1 MKLAMK
7 KINFKKLAIS
17 LCLSIASTAT
27 FAEPT
32 AISNVR
38 GYTFGNAGEFIQF
51 STLVF
56 EEGKVLSIGDNLLIE
71 QYPNATVIDGGQK
84 TLLPGLIDSH
94 GHVLRLGENLLQVDV
109 RSLGSA
115 KDAAKQVKQYADA
128 NPDLAII
135 MGRGWNQVLW
145 PGKEF
150 PTAKDLDE
158 YVSNKPVMLARVDSH
173 ATWVNTKA
181 LELAGITKDTL
192 DPPGG
197 LIIRDANGEPT
208 GVLVDNA
215 TSLVDKLIPE
225 TSESTLA
232 LSLNTAGKHLLSL
245 GVTSTHDA
253 GISKQVYDFYR
264 AKTEQ
269 NKLPIRIYAMLAAT
283 DPELRNMLKEGHI
296 KDKGD
301 FLSIRSVKAY
311 GDGAL
316 GSRGAALLAPYHDDP
331 HNVGLLV
338 TKQQDLKSLFDTVIG
353 SNFQLNF
360 HAIGDRAN
368 RLALDQFEDTINR
381 LGGKNLRNR
390 VEHAQIINPSD
401 IPRFKQ
407 IGIVPAMQPTHATS
421 DKNMAGDR
429 LGEERLRGA
438 YAWQTFLNQGSRVA
452 SGSDF
457 PVELAN
463 PFFGLHAAVT
473 RQDRENQPKQGWLPE
488 EKMTVYQ
495 AFKSFTLDAAYAG
508 HQDKVLGGL
517 TKGKWADFILIDK
530 DIFTIPNEQLWQ
542 PEVLQTWIAGKKVF
556 TK

>member
-1 MKLAMK
+1 MTFAMK
-7 KINFKKLAIS
+7 KTNFKTLALS
-17 LCLSIASTAT
+17 LCLSLVSAASFSA
-27 FAEPT
+27 PT
-32 AISNVR
+32 ALSNVR

-56 EEGKVLSIGDNLLIE
+56 EDGKVLSIGDSLLLD
-71 QYPNATVIDGGQK
+71 QYPNATLIDGGQK
-84 TLLPGLIDSH
+84 TLLPGLIDAH

-109 RSLGSA
+109 RGLGSA
-115 KDAAKQVKQYADA
+115 KDAAAQVKQYADA
-128 NPDLAII
+128 NPELNII

-145 PGKEF
+145 PGKSF

-158 YVSNKPVMLARVDSH
+158 YVNNKPVMLARVDSH

-181 LELAGITKDTL
+181 LELAGITRDTL

-197 LIIRDANGEPT
+197 LIVRDNDGEPT

-215 TSLVDKLIPE
+215 TSLVETLLPE
-225 TSESTLA
+225 TSDATLD
-232 LSLNTAGKHLLSL
+232 LSLNTAGRHLISL

-253 GISKQVYDFYR
+253 GINKQVYDFYR
-264 AKTEQ
+264 ARAEQ
-269 NKLPIRIYAMLAAT
+269 NKLPMRIYAMLAAT
-283 DPELRNMLKEGHI
+283 DPELRQILKQGHI
-296 KDKGD
+296 KDEKD

-316 GSRGAALLAPYHDDP
+316 GSRGAALLAPYSDDP

-368 RLALDQFEDTINR
+368 RLALDQFEDTIDR
-381 LGGKNLRNR
+381 LGGKQLRNR
-390 VEHAQIINPSD
+390 VEHAQIISPDD
-401 IPRFKQ
+401 IPRFKE

-429 LGEERLRGA
+429 LGDKRLGGA
-438 YAWQTFLNQGSRVA
+438 YAWQTFLKQGSRIA

-488 EKMTVYQ
+488 EKMTIYQ
-495 AFKSFTLDAAYAG
+495 AFKSFTLDAAYAA

-530 DIFTIPNEQLWQ
+530 DIFAIPSEQLWQ
-542 PEVLQTWIAGKKVF
+542 PQVLQTWIAGKKVF
-556 TK
+556 SR

>member
-1 MKLAMK
+1 MNKNS
-7 KINFKKLAIS
+7 IKKLVITLCLTTMSAIS
-17 LCLSIASTAT
+17 AAT
-27 FAEPT
+27 PT
-32 AISNVR
+32 ALSNVR
-38 GYTFGNAGEFIQF
+38 GYTFGNSGEFIQF

-56 EEGKVLSIGDNLLIE
+56 ENGKVLSIGDNLLLE
-71 QYPNATVIDGGQK
+71 NYPNVNVIDGQQK
-84 TLLPGLIDSH
+84 TLLPGLVDAH
-94 GHVLRLGENLLQVDV
+94 GHVLGLGDNLLQVDIRG
-109 RSLGSA
+109 RSSA
-115 KDAAKQVKQYADA
+115 KETAEQVKKYADI
-128 NPDLAII
+128 NPELEVI

-145 PGKEF
+145 PGKAF
-150 PTAKDLDE
+150 PTARDLDE
-158 YVSNKPVMLARVDSH
+158 YVSNKPVMLERVDGH

-197 LIIRDANGEPT
+197 LIMRDDSGEPT

-215 TSLVDKLIPE
+215 AYLVGKLVPE
-225 TSESTLA
+225 TSDSTFD
-232 LSLNTAGKHLLSL
+232 LSLNAAGKHLLAL
-245 GVTSTHDA
+245 GITSTHDA
-253 GISKQVYDFYR
+253 GISKQVYDFYQAR
-264 AKTEQ
+264 AAQ
-269 NKLPIRIYAMLAAT
+269 QKLPIRIYAMLAAT
-283 DPELRNMLKEGHI
+283 DPQLKEMLEEGHVQ
-296 KDKGD
+296 DKRD

-316 GSRGAALLAPYHDDP
+316 GSRGAALLAPYSDDP

-353 SNFQLNF
+353 SQFQLNF

-381 LGGKNLRNR
+381 LGGKGLRNR
-390 VEHAQIINPSD
+390 VEHAQIINPND

-429 LGEERLRGA
+429 LGEARLRGA
-438 YAWQTFLNQGSRVA
+438 YAWQTFLKQGSRVA

-473 RQDRENQPKQGWLPE
+473 RQDRENQPRQGWLPE

-495 AFKSFTLDAAYAG
+495 AFKSFTLDAAYAA
-508 HQDKVLGGL
+508 HQDHVLGGL
-517 TKGKWADFILIDK
+517 TTGKWADFILIDK
-530 DIFTIPNEQLWQ
+530 DIFAIPSEQLWQ
-542 PEVLQTWIAGKKVF
+542 PKVLQTWIAGEKVF
-556 TK
+556 SQK